1 MVPRDIRFVEAEEEI
16 SRLVSELE
24 YYTQQVDSIGGVLV
38 DLTRSKKKHQG
49 LISEASDTYQL
60 LTLDVV
66 EIYNAI
72 KRVYRNAGQRLGADQ
87 KPIPIELLEN
97 TFVILREAA
106 EKAESRANKLSRSR
120 TREAKMVRSAANALA
135 SLAENA
141 AKVLVSEANKID
153 RWTPEWER
161 ELGIRRWLR

>member
-1 MVPRDIRFVEAEEEI
+1 MEAKEEI
-16 SRLVSELE
+16 EKLVGELD
-24 YYTQQVDSIGGVLV
+24 YYTQQVDSVGTVLV
-38 DLTRSKKKHQG
+38 DFAKSNKKHQG

-72 KRVYRNAGQRLGADQ
+72 KRVYRNAGQRLGAAPND
-87 KPIPIELLEN
+87 IPIELLEN
-97 TFVILREAA
+97 TFAILRDAA
-106 EKAESRANKLSRSR
+106 EKAESKANKLSRFR
-120 TREAKMVRSAANALA
+120 TREAKMARSSANALA

-161 ELGIRRWLR
+161 ELGLPRGGASSPA